1 MSVSKK
7 ERTAPEETA
16 QGVSLTTDVVCA
28 TRDSIRSHAEE
39 VKHLKDRIVIGGNLF
54 IRRLAQ
60 VQRGDN
66 SDVTEIIADVWD
78 ELALTCSK
86 DQLDSLGNLINDF
99 LRTGDKAIAKG
110 DDLPAADPRMDLFV
124 HIYEK
129 DVSIALVFEEDQ
141 GFDFPTIE
149 LTDQAGSKFSLQID
163 SKQAKRIHALLDKF
177 ITAQNMRDEIMSI
190 SPDHC

>member
-28 TRDSIRSHAEE
+28 TRDNIRSHAEE
-39 VKHLKDRIVIGGNLF
+39 VKHLKNRIVIGGNLF

-66 SDVTEIIADVWD
+66 SDVTEIIADVWY

-99 LRTGDKAIAKG
+99 LRTGDRAIAKR
-110 DDLPAADPRMDLFV
+110 DDLPAADPHMDLFV
-124 HIYEK
+124 HIDEA
-129 DVSIALVFEEDQ
+129 DVSIALVFEEDL
-141 GFDFPTIE
+141 GFDFPAIE

-163 SKQAKRIHALLDKF
+163 SKQVRTIHALLDKF